1 MFYYQL
7 SQDHSRTDL
16 IWNHRTREELR
27 EGLESEMRA
36 FNIDKELGGTQALEI
51 SWNYVEFEI
60 KYESLSEELKIGDN
74 YVRLLLEQ
82 GLAHNIANPNGFF
95 FDLYHRFLLTQNRQM
110 KLMCLQAMAIV
121 YGYCH
126 PQIGPFA
133 DTLYI
138 VGMLANTNTKAER
151 DRLLIFLDKVTFFS
165 PS

>member
-36 FNIDKELGGTQALEI
+36 FNIDKELGGTQALEV
-51 SWNYVEFEI
+51 SWNYVEFEV

-82 GLAHNIANPNGFF
+82 GSLPLSLSPLFLGCISSISCTLTIFRSLFQA
-95 FDLYHRFLLTQNRQM
+95 LLTTSPIQM
-110 KLMCLQAMAIV
+110 A
-121 YGYCH
+121 
-126 PQIGPFA
+126 FS
-133 DTLYI
+133 
-138 VGMLANTNTKAER
+138 
-151 DRLLIFLDKVTFFS
+151 LICTTDS
-165 PS
+165 C